1 MFKELTRFSKYLQFE
16 QTVSPHTLR
25 NYMSDLNQFY
35 QYLSKGKKLSDW
47 NQITSLTIRSYLG
60 NLYKQ
65 NNRSSIA
72 RKLASIRHLMKF
84 LLKEKIILKD
94 ASQLISTSKQEKR
107 LPAILN
113 VDEMFHL
120 LETPDSTT
128 KMGKRDRAI
137 LELMYA
143 TGIRVSELTAINLED
158 ISWDTNTLKVRG
170 KGRKE
175 RIVPFGEKA
184 KKRLLIYKEERSTFL
199 KKRDESAAFFLN
211 HFGGRLSTRSI
222 ARLIDK
228 YILLCGSLRR
238 ISPHTIRHSFATH
251 LLSAG
256 ANLRDIQEL
265 LGHESLS
272 TTQKYTQVSV
282 DKLMEEYDK
291 AHPKAKN

>member
-1 MFKELTRFSKYLQFE
+1 
-16 QTVSPHTLR
+16 
-25 NYMSDLNQFY
+25 MSDLNQFY
-35 QYLSKGKKLSDW
+35 QYLSQGKNLSDW

-94 ASQLISTSKQEKR
+94 ASQLISSLKQEKR

-120 LETPDSTT
+120 LETPDPTT

-143 TGIRVSELTAINLED
+143 SGMRVSELTAINLED
-158 ISWDTNTLKVRG
+158 ISWDTNTLKIRG

-175 RIVPFGEKA
+175 RMVPFGEKA
-184 KKRLLIYKEERSTFL
+184 KKRLLIYKEERRKFL
-199 KKRDESAAFFLN
+199 KRGDDSTAFFLN

-222 ARLIDK
+222 ARIIDK

>member
-1 MFKELTRFSKYLQFE
+1 MVKELTRFSKYLQFE

-25 NYMSDLNQFY
+25 NYMSDLHQFFS
-35 QYLSKGKKLSDW
+35 YLSTEKKISDW
-47 NQITSLTIRSYLG
+47 NQLTSLTIRSYLG
-60 NLYKQ
+60 NLYKHH
-65 NNRSSIA
+65 NRSSIS

-84 LLKEKIILKD
+84 LLKEKVIEKD
-94 ASQLISTSKQEKR
+94 VSQLISTSKQGKK
-107 LPAILN
+107 LPTTLDI
-113 VDEMFHL
+113 DEMFHF
-120 LETPDSTT
+120 LETPDPTT
-128 KMGKRDRAI
+128 KLGKRDRAI

-143 TGIRVSELTAINLED
+143 TGVRVSELAAID
-158 ISWDTNTLKVRG
+158 ISDFSWETHTLKIRG

-175 RIVPFGEKA
+175 RMVPFGEQA
-184 KKRLLIYKEERSTFL
+184 KKRLLVYQQERPLFL
-199 KKRDESAAFFLN
+199 KRGVETSAFFLN
-211 HFGGRLSTRSI
+211 HFGGRLTTRSI

-228 YILLCGSLRR
+228 YILLCGSKRH

-272 TTQKYTQVSV
+272 TTQKYTHLSV

-291 AHPKAKN
+291 SHPKAKN

>member
-1 MFKELTRFSKYLQFE
+1 MG
-16 QTVSPHTLR
+16 
-25 NYMSDLNQFY
+25 DLNQFY
-35 QYLSKGKKLSDW
+35 HYLTEEKKLSDW

-94 ASQLISTSKQEKR
+94 VSQLISTLKQEKK

-120 LETPDSTT
+120 LETPDSAT
-128 KMGKRDRAI
+128 KIGKRDRAI

-143 TGIRVSELTAINLED
+143 SGMRVSELTAINLED
-158 ISWDTNTLKVRG
+158 VSWDTNTLKIRG

-184 KKRLLIYKEERSTFL
+184 KKRLLIYKEERSKFL
-199 KKRDESAAFFLN
+199 KKGDDSTAFFLN

-228 YILLCGSLRR
+228 YILMCGGKRR